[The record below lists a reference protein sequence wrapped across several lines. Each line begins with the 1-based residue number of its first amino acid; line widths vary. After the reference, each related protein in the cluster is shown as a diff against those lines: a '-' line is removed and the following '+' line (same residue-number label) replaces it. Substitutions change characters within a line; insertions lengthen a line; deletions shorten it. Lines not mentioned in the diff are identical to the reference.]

1 MPTPNERIG
10 KLDDRLTSHAAVIA
24 DHSVRI
30 TTLEDKDRSDAE
42 RQREDENFRRDT
54 WRLLGLA
61 ILGALLTLVVT
72 LIATGVFGP

>member
-1 MPTPNERIG
+1 MPTPSERIG
-10 KLDDRLTSHAAVIA
+10 KLDDRITAHATVIA

-30 TTLEDKDRSDAE
+30 TNLEKKDQSDAE

-61 ILGALLTLVVT
+61 ILGALLTLLVT
-72 LIATGVFGP
+72 LIATGVFAP